1 MDRVRLGRTSLMV
14 SPVGLGCGG
23 YSRLG
28 MRDGNDTK
36 TAENV
41 VRHALELGVN
51 YFDTARVYG
60 TEEVVGNAVAAQ
72 RDQVVIGTKTMF
84 RDRDDNYL
92 PVGKL
97 IESLEKSLGRL
108 KSDYVDVFSFH
119 GVTPEHMG
127 DCIDRYVPALQ
138 RQIDLGKI
146 RHLGITESF
155 RQDPTHKMLEA
166 AIPSGCFDVVM
177 VGFNFLN
184 AGARDNVFPLSIKHE
199 VGTLVMHAVR
209 RALSNTDALLE
220 TIDKLIESGEVF
232 ASKIDAANPLGFLTG
247 NPAVQSVVEAAYR
260 YCRHEPGVSVVL
272 TGTGSTEHLSHNV
285 AALTAPPLPD
295 ELHDKLNDLFGGVRS
310 ISGD

>member
-1 MDRVRLGRTSLMV
+1 MV

-28 MRDGNDTK
+28 MRDGNDAGA
-36 TAENV
+36 AENV

-92 PVGKL
+92 PVEKL

-119 GVTPEHMG
+119 GVTPEHL
-127 DCIDRYVPALQ
+127 DECVNRYVPALQ
-138 RQIDLGKI
+138 QQVELGKI

-155 RQDPTHKMLEA
+155 MQDPTHKMLAA
-166 AIPSGCFDVVM
+166 AIPMGCFDVVM

-184 AGARDNVFPLSIKHE
+184 AGARDHVFPLSIKHE
-199 VGTLVMHAVR
+199 VGTQVMHAVR

-220 TIDKLIESGEVF
+220 TIDKLIDSGEVA
-232 ASKIDAANPLGFLTG
+232 ASKIDGANPLGFLTAD
-247 NPAVQSVVEAAYR
+247 PAVQSVVEAAYR
-260 YCRHEPGVSVVL
+260 YCRHEPGVSLVL

-285 AALTAPPLPD
+285 AALTAPPLPG
-295 ELHDKLNDLFGGVRS
+295 ELKDKLNDLFGGVRS